1 MSDLYRFGV
10 SLDKSLIESFDRII
24 KAENYQNRSEAI
36 RDLIREK
43 LVQKKWTLG
52 GMVAG
57 AIVMTYDHHKRELV
71 NRLLDIQ
78 HDHNDIIL
86 STQHVHLDHH
96 NCLEVIA
103 VKGMARD
110 VELLTNCLKSLV
122 VSNMSASLSHRPVKV
137 SGMTDRCFVT
147 CFLLQRSPK
156 SPVIDLQ
163 KRSLYRILLKKKE
176 PDF

>member
-43 LVQKKWTLG
+43 LVKKMDSG

-103 VKGMARD
+103 VKGKARD
-110 VELLTNCLKSLV
+110 VELLTNSLKSLV
-122 VSNMSASLSHRPVKV
+122 GVKHVSLSI
-137 SGMTDRCFVT
+137 SSAGE
-147 CFLLQRSPK
+147 
-156 SPVIDLQ
+156 DLQ
-163 KRSLYRILLKKKE
+163 VQ
-176 PDF
+176 